1 LGSASQPSAATGSAS
16 HAFARV
22 LGRADLLLF
31 SVSAVL
37 TIDTL
42 ASAASMGFSWFGW
55 WLVTMVFFFLPYG
68 LMTAEMGS
76 AWPGE
81 GGIYV
86 WVREAMGPRA
96 GSLAAW
102 FYWINASYWTASV
115 YMAFGATFHSI
126 FLKERVGDALRAG
139 PGATWLQAGIAILLT
154 WLTVGMGIV
163 RLDVSKWLPNV
174 GAVVKAAIFVSLG
187 VLGLLFVLAGRP
199 SANAFALADLVPRW
213 SDSLVFLPVLLYN
226 AMGFE
231 LMSAAGDEMKDPQRD
246 VPRATL
252 LTGLVIAVVYTLGI
266 LGILLA
272 VPLPALSLATGTWDA
287 LEVLGR
293 QWGATGDTIV
303 LLLGLGFLYACLANV
318 VTWSLGVNRVAA
330 SAANEGAA
338 PAVLGRLHPRF
349 DTPYMAFVIQG
360 IVATALL
367 VGNALLSARTDNVF
381 WMVFKLSGV
390 CFLVPYLLV
399 FPAFAVLRH
408 KRPAQPR
415 PYRMPGGTLVI
426 GAASAF
432 CTAFIAGAIV
442 LFFSPAPTAED
453 PAAAV
458 RESWV
463 LLGETLATLAVG
475 LAFLPRVRPRAQ
487 SAR

>member
-1 LGSASQPSAATGSAS
+1 MASHSGPVAAAESGG

-42 ASAASMGFSWFGW
+42 ASAASMGVSWFTW
-55 WLVTMVFFFLPYG
+55 WAITMVLFFVPYG
-68 LMTAEMGS
+68 LMTAEMGA

-81 GGIYV
+81 GGIYI

-102 FYWINASYWTASV
+102 FYWINNSYWTASV

-126 FLKERVGDALRAG
+126 FLKERVGEALRAG

-154 WLTVGMGIV
+154 WLTVGVGIV
-163 RLDVSKWLPNV
+163 RLDVSKWLPNL
-174 GAVVKAAIFVSLG
+174 GAVVKAAIFLSLG
-187 VLGLLFVLAGRP
+187 ALGLLSLASGRP
-199 SANAFALADLVPRW
+199 SANEFLLADLVPRW
-213 SDSLVFLPVLLYN
+213 RDSLAFLPVLLYN

-231 LMSAAGDEMKDPQRD
+231 LMSAAGDEMKNPQRD
-246 VPRATL
+246 VPRVTL

-272 VPLPALSLATGTWDA
+272 VPLSKLSLATGTWDA

-293 QWGATGDTIV
+293 QWGAAGDSLV
-303 LLLGLGFLYACLANV
+303 LLLGVGFLYACVANI

-330 SAANEGAA
+330 AAAAEGSA

-360 IVATALL
+360 VVATALL
-367 VGNALLSARTDNVF
+367 LGNALLSSRSDNVF

-390 CFLVPYLLV
+390 CFLVSYLLV
-399 FPAFAVLRH
+399 FPAFVVLRYR
-408 KRPAQPR
+408 RPDQPR
-415 PYRMPGGTLVI
+415 PYRMPGGMPAAW
-426 GAASAF
+426 GAAVV
-432 CTAFIAGAIV
+432 CTVFIAGAIL
-442 LFFSPAPTAED
+442 LFFRPAPTAED
-453 PAAAV
+453 PAAAI
-458 RESWV
+458 RETWV
-463 LLGETLATLAVG
+463 LLAETLATLAVG
-475 LAFLPRVRPRAQ
+475 LAFLPRVVRRDQSPR
-487 SAR
+487 